1 MIVFVVLTMIFLS
14 LAALQYGEYREAMK
28 YAFGEL
34 IPPEVV
40 FGDVLAFIG
49 TMLTMLTML
58 TYILI
63 GVAGD
68 GITFSLLMVLFI
80 IQSALHLYHRRILS
94 RIVIWT
100 QVIILLIYAV
110 NM

>member
-1 MIVFVVLTMIFLS
+1 MIVFVILTMIFLS

-40 FGDVLAFIG
+40 FGDVFAFIG
-49 TMLTMLTML
+49 TMLTML

-63 GVAGD
+63 GVVGD
-68 GITFSLLMVLFI
+68 GIAFSALMILFI
-80 IQSALHLYHRRILS
+80 IQSALHLYHRKVLS
-94 RIVIWT
+94 RLVIWV

>member
-14 LAALQYGEYREAMK
+14 LAALQYEEYREAMK

-49 TMLTMLTML
+49 TMLTMF

-68 GITFSLLMVLFI
+68 GMTFSLLMVLFI

>member
-49 TMLTMLTML
+49 TMLTMLT
-58 TYILI
+58 YILI

-68 GITFSLLMVLFI
+68 GMTFSLLMVLFI

>member
-14 LAALQYGEYREAMK
+14 LAALQYEEYREAMK

-49 TMLTMLTML
+49 TMLTMLT
-58 TYILI
+58 YILI

-68 GITFSLLMVLFI
+68 GMTFSLLMVLFI

-100 QVIILLIYAV
+100 QVIVLLIYAV

>member
-34 IPPEVV
+34 ISPEVV

-49 TMLTMLTML
+49 TMLTMLT
-58 TYILI
+58 YILI

-68 GITFSLLMVLFI
+68 GMTFSLLMVLFI

>member
-49 TMLTMLTML
+49 TMLTMLT
-58 TYILI
+58 YILI

-80 IQSALHLYHRRILS
+80 IQSALHLHNRKILS
-94 RIVIWT
+94 RLVIWA

-110 NM
+110 NI

>member
-1 MIVFVVLTMIFLS
+1 MIVFVILTMIFLS

-40 FGDVLAFIG
+40 FGDVFAFIG
-49 TMLTMLTML
+49 TMLTML

-63 GVAGD
+63 GVVGD
-68 GITFSLLMVLFI
+68 GIAFSALMILFI
-80 IQSALHLYHRRILS
+80 IQSALHLYHRKILS
-94 RIVIWT
+94 RIVIWA

>member
-1 MIVFVVLTMIFLS
+1 MIVFVILTMIFLS

-34 IPPEVV
+34 ISPEVV
-40 FGDVLAFIG
+40 FGDVFAFIG
-49 TMLTMLTML
+49 TMLTML

-80 IQSALHLYHRRILS
+80 IQSALHLHNRKILS
-94 RIVIWT
+94 RLVIWA

-110 NM
+110 NI

>member
-49 TMLTMLTML
+49 TMLTML

>member
-1 MIVFVVLTMIFLS
+1 MIVFVILTMIFLS

-40 FGDVLAFIG
+40 FGDVFAFIG
-49 TMLTMLTML
+49 TMLTML

-63 GVAGD
+63 GVVGD
-68 GITFSLLMVLFI
+68 GIAFSLLMILFI

-94 RIVIWT
+94 RIVIWA

-110 NM
+110 NI

>member
-1 MIVFVVLTMIFLS
+1 MIIFVILTMIFLS

-34 IPPEVV
+34 ISPKVV
-40 FGDVLAFIG
+40 FGDVIAFMG
-49 TMLTMLTML
+49 TMLTML

-63 GVAGD
+63 GVVGD
-68 GITFSLLMVLFI
+68 GIAFSLLIILFI
-80 IQSALHLYHRRILS
+80 VQSALHLYNRKVLS
-94 RIVIWT
+94 RLVIWA

-110 NM
+110 NI

>member
-14 LAALQYGEYREAMK
+14 LAALQYEEYREAMK

-49 TMLTMLTML
+49 TMLTML

>member
-1 MIVFVVLTMIFLS
+1 MIIFVILTMIFLS

-34 IPPEVV
+34 IPSEIM

-49 TMLTMLTML
+49 TMLTMI

-63 GVAGD
+63 GVVGD
-68 GITFSLLMVLFI
+68 GIAFSVLMILFI
-80 IQSALHLYHRRILS
+80 TQSALHLYHRRVMS
-94 RIVIWT
+94 RLVIWA
-100 QVIILLIYAV
+100 QVIILLTYAYAV
-110 NM
+110 HI

>member
-34 IPPEVV
+34 IPPEVM

-49 TMLTMLTML
+49 TMLTMLT
-58 TYILI
+58 YILI
-63 GVAGD
+63 GVGGD
-68 GITFSLLMVLFI
+68 GIAFSALMLLFI

-94 RIVIWT
+94 RIVIWI

-110 NM
+110 KM